1 MIEGA
6 QACTWSL
13 LAELV
18 RELGLGNRARHPV
31 LLPLL
36 WPDQHSGRARH
47 AAAENPHPVYGAR
60 AVGQP
65 CTTCVLLSFIAPF
78 LLNYGHQTGLF
89 VFWLC
94 GGPGLRSSVANNS
107 GSRVTGMGSSSAP
120 PCSDCVTLDSRPNP
134 SLPLREGAGL
144 TAPPNTAK
152 ITHDAVSTEPSR
164 ERAQD
169 SACYCGGCCCSVSVM
184 GVISGPCSWKGTMTG

>member
-13 LAELV
+13 LAEWSESWV
-18 RELGLGNRARHPV
+18 WGAEPGTPV

-65 CTTCVLLSFIAPF
+65 CATCVLLSFIAPF
-78 LLNYGHQTGLF
+78 LLNCGHQTGLF
-89 VFWLC
+89 VFWSC

-107 GSRVTGMGSSSAP
+107 GS
-120 PCSDCVTLDSRPNP
+120 
-134 SLPLREGAGL
+134 
-144 TAPPNTAK
+144 
-152 ITHDAVSTEPSR
+152 
-164 ERAQD
+164 
-169 SACYCGGCCCSVSVM
+169 
-184 GVISGPCSWKGTMTG
+184 